1 MYSLFTTQNE
11 RSACVIQTLKE
22 ASYLWVTI
30 PNQLALTYACLR
42 QICYFL
48 ITTRQVLELL
58 EFPLKLIWK
67 KKLLPHKQ
75 TKSKEFGTQTR
86 LGGEI
91 SKSDIIM

>member
-1 MYSLFTTQNE
+1 MYSLFTTPNE

-42 QICYFL
+42 HTCYFL

-67 KKLLPHKQ
+67 KNYYRTNRRKAKNLVHKRGLVV
-75 TKSKEFGTQTR
+75 K
-86 LGGEI
+86 
-91 SKSDIIM
+91 